1 MHAPIR
7 CLPPYVA
14 IAASATLAGCGAIE
28 RATHVPVHYVSHQMC
43 TAVFVGG
50 LDPHMFYRQGVRPVI
65 APVGLLMGYR
75 IDHEKKEVRASLAGL
90 VSSRSVFVGAEG
102 CRVAHGNAAPAA
114 SLGDRP
120 VEYRLAAANG
130 GVTPLPVD
138 PRNAVLEAALD
149 REFAEPQSGPHR
161 WTKSVVILH
170 GGHIVAERYA
180 QGYGPETP
188 QIGWSITK
196 SVTNALIG
204 ILVRQQRLA
213 VDAPAPIAAWR
224 DPKDPRHAI
233 TIDNLLRMNSGIAF
247 GQSLY
252 SNWLSAFD
260 PSVQMEFDTADQA
273 AFAETAKLG
282 AVPGTGWN
290 YTNGNTM
297 LLARLIRDAAGGDA
311 ASVLRFAR
319 RELFDKLGMERVT
332 LEFDGAGTPI
342 GSSHMWATARDWARF
357 GQLYLDGGVVG
368 GERIL
373 PEGWVDYSARLT
385 LGSETYGYGAG
396 FWTNRGTTGGAAKRI
411 GLGMP
416 PDSFM
421 ARGTQGQYIVIVPS
435 ARLVVVRLGMA
446 HDFYEDIDG
455 VARLVAEAI
464 GAEKKG

>member
-1 MHAPIR
+1 MHLPIR
-7 CLPPYVA
+7 RLSPYVT
-14 IAASATLAGCGAIE
+14 IIVTATLTGCGAIE
-28 RATHVPVHYVSHQMC
+28 RATRVPAHYVSHQMC
-43 TAVFVGG
+43 SAVFVGG
-50 LDPHMFYRQGVRPVI
+50 LDPQMFYRQGVGPVI
-65 APVGLLMGYR
+65 APAGLLMGYR
-75 IDHEKKEVRASLAGL
+75 IDRDKKEVRASLAGL
-90 VSSRSVFVGAEG
+90 VTSRSVFVGAEG
-102 CRVAHGNAAPAA
+102 CRVVHANAQPAA
-114 SLGDRP
+114 SVDEPLT
-120 VEYRLAAANG
+120 VANG
-130 GVTPLPVD
+130 GAAPLPVD
-138 PRNAVLEAALD
+138 PVNPLLEAALD
-149 REFAEPQSGPHR
+149 REFTEPLSGPHR

-188 QIGWSITK
+188 QIGWSVTK

-204 ILVRQQRLA
+204 ILVRQQKLA
-213 VDAPAPIAAWR
+213 VDAPAQIAPWR
-224 DPKDPRHAI
+224 DAKDPRHAI
-233 TIDNLLRMNSGIAF
+233 TIDNLLRMNSGIEF
-247 GQSLY
+247 GQSL
-252 SNWLSAFD
+252 SSDWLSAFD

-282 AVPGTGWN
+282 AAPGTRWN

-297 LLARLIRDAAGGDA
+297 LLARLIRDEVGGDA
-311 ASVLRFAR
+311 ASVLRFAH
-319 RELFDKLGMERVT
+319 RELFDKVGMARVT

-396 FWTNRGTTGGAAKRI
+396 FWTNRGATGGAAKRI

-421 ARGTQGQYIVIVPS
+421 ARGSQGQYIVIVPS

-455 VARLVAEAI
+455 VARLVAAAI
-464 GAEKKG
+464 GAKNKG